1 MIVSFEGKRM
11 INQFLNYLRYERNHS
26 AQTVQTYEEALSEF
40 ESYII
45 LKDSGLSLATAD
57 TDLIRDWMESL
68 MDKGNTASTIN
79 KKLSAL
85 RSFYRFAL
93 KRKLVERDPAH
104 CVTGPKKSKPLP
116 QFLREGEMDRLLD
129 DLEWDDSFASV
140 RARTIIILFYE
151 AGLRRSELIGLNDED
166 VDFSIGQLKVTG
178 KRNKQRIIP
187 FGEELAAVLHRY
199 QSVRDAQL
207 GGGSKALFLNDKG
220 ERIAEKQVYLLV
232 RKYLSAV
239 TSLKKRSPHVL
250 RHTFA
255 TAMLNNGAGL
265 EEIKN
270 LLGHESVSTT
280 EIYTHTTFEQL
291 KRVYKEAHPR
301 A

>member
-1 MIVSFEGKRM
+1 MM
-11 INQFLNYLRYERNHS
+11 INQFLDYLRYERNAS
-26 AQTVQTYEEALSEF
+26 PQTVQTYEESLRAF
-40 ESYII
+40 ESY
-45 LKDSGLSLATAD
+45 LTFRDNGLSMDSVD

-68 MDKGNTASTIN
+68 MDKGNSASTIN
-79 KKLSAL
+79 KNLSAL

-93 KRKLVERDPAH
+93 KRELVKKDPAH
-104 CVTGPKKSKPLP
+104 AVTGPKKSKPLP

-129 DLEWDDSFASV
+129 GLEWDGSFNNV
-140 RARTIIILFYE
+140 RARTILLLFYE
-151 AGLRRSELIGLNDED
+151 AGLRRSELIGLDD
-166 VDFSIGQLKVTG
+166 KDIDFEAAQLKVTG
-178 KRNKQRIIP
+178 KRNKQRIVP
-187 FGEELAAVLHRY
+187 FGAELAEALKNYKAKR
-199 QSVRDAQL
+199 QEEF
-207 GGGSKALFLNDKG
+207 GETNGALFLSDKG
-220 ERIAEKQVYLLV
+220 ERISGNMVYLIV
-232 RKYLSAV
+232 RKYLSMV

-265 EEIKN
+265 ETIKS

-291 KRVYKEAHPR
+291 KRIYKEAHPR